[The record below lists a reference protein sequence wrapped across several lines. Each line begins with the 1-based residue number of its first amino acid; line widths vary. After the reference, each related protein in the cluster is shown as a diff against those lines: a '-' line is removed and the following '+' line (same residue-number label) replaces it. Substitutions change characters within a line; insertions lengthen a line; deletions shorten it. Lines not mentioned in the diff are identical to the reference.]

1 MRICRFLYAGK
12 LASLGAGNLTEQQ
25 VTDNTNLD
33 EIWVLSLPAFVWF
46 KADYAP
52 RQTRWKHTCNVV
64 GNRQMLSIGGIDPN
78 DANHVSISKD
88 PIAQGLQ
95 VFDLTNMRWT
105 SGYDAG
111 AAPYQ
116 SPKVVK
122 DWYNAK

>member
-1 MRICRFLYAGK
+1 
-12 LASLGAGNLTEQQ
+12 
-25 VTDNTNLD
+25 
-33 EIWVLSLPAFVWF
+33 
-46 KADYAP
+46 
-52 RQTRWKHTCNVV
+52 
-64 GNRQMLSIGGIDPN
+64 MLSIGGLDPN
-78 DANHVSISKD
+78 DANLGSTSKD

-95 VFDLTNMRWT
+95 IFDLTEMRWT